1 MIKGKAHSLTF
12 WTMSYA
18 TNRKR
23 KRKTVSSYQLFLSNK
38 KVACLTK
45 SIAHQTL
52 QEMSKL
58 KTVALCERW
67 VVEHRNVECCSP
79 LKNQEWKPQTIWA
92 ANSFWWA
99 QVPHPLSTDTT
110 MCGKVNPCEPMTFFF
125 FFFFFCWEEPMTFL
139 KTHCI

>member
-1 MIKGKAHSLTF
+1 MRQSNSSLVRNDGTMIKGNSHSFTF

-18 TNRKR
+18 TNGKR

-99 QVPHPLSTDTT
+99 QVRHPLSNDTT
-110 MCGKVNPCEPMTFFF
+110 MCGQVNPC
-125 FFFFFCWEEPMTFL
+125 EPMTFL